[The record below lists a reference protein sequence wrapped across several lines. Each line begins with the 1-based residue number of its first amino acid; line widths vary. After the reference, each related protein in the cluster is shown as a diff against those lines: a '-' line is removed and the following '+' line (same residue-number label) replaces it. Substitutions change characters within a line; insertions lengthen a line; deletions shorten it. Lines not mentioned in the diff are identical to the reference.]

1 MTFGTSDRVREWW
14 TVANLRRDLNHE
26 IMNDTDFNLLLI
38 VLLLLKEKEYLVIDG
53 LLRLERILNIFLNPR
68 PLRNMSVGLTS

>member
-1 MTFGTSDRVREWW
+1 
-14 TVANLRRDLNHE
+14 
-26 IMNDTDFNLLLI
+26 MNDTDFNLLLI

-68 PLRNMSVGLTS
+68 PLRDMSVGLTS

>member
-1 MTFGTSDRVREWW
+1 MTFGTSDRVREWR
-14 TVANLRRDLNHE
+14 TVVNLRRDLNHE
-26 IMNDTDFNLLLI
+26 IMNDTDFNLLFI

-68 PLRNMSVGLTS
+68 PLRDMSVGLTS